1 MTLRGRLTTAFLA
14 VVLGPVVLGAL
25 FVGSTVASVDRSRST
40 ERLAVAA
47 ATVRTSVDA
56 LCQQLRAAADAVAL
70 TGDRPGAASQVVS
83 RGLATAVR
91 VTDVAGRVTYATP
104 GGPAEP
110 WRDCAAATPAAGP
123 VRALAARVDLRD
135 RSGGSLGTVAAAH
148 PVDPAFVAR
157 LAAVTGVAVTLLDGA
172 EAPVRLAH
180 STESTGVRDAVLA
193 AAGTLDGERVTETA
207 DGRYVRRV
215 GPSAGQPLP
224 LVLSVP
230 GEQPPGLYPALLAAV
245 LVAALLA
252 VVAAWRLARVT
263 TRPLGELAGAV
274 DRVARGDL
282 TARVPVRSRD
292 EIGRLAGA
300 FNRMTRETGTYV
312 AALTSSRDQLR
323 GHLAVLGD
331 TLASTHDLQRI
342 LRVILHSAIAATGA
356 RAGAVLLVDDG
367 GVLVAQCAEGLDGR
381 CPPDDRAGP
390 LRVPLGS
397 GVVGAVAATG
407 EPRRGRV
414 TASGAPP
421 GEPLCRTYIAVPFAA
436 GAAGAAGVPATP
448 GVVGPAGAPGGS
460 GASGVPGAAGGSGA
474 ADGAGRGD
482 TPAARPV
489 AVDAGRVD
497 ARSHDSSGAEP
508 ASPAGVLGVLVLY
521 DRLGA
526 DEFDDDDLVTL
537 RTFAGHA
544 AVAVDNVRVHEEAQR
559 LSLTDPLTG
568 LWNYRY
574 LRESIR
580 REVERASRFGRM
592 LSVLALDLDRF
603 KEVND
608 THGHAAGDAVLAEF
622 ARRVR
627 GEIREVDLA
636 FRQGGEE
643 FVVLLPETDARGAA
657 IVAER
662 LGAAVR
668 EAPMAAGGHGGGGP
682 VAIRVTVSIG
692 IAVYPDHASTG
703 QEVLDAADDAL
714 YAAKAAGRD
723 TWRIAGTRPAD
734 GRTDGDRIP
743 DDRIPD
749 GDRIP
754 DDRIPD
760 APTAEGRAAEGPTVD
775 APTAEGRAVDAL
787 TAGDR
792 AADVPTAEGRGTE
805 GRGAGG
811 WGDPP
816 AREIPVPAGA
826 VSPEDG
832 LPRAGAPRQPAR
844 SRPDPADSASVD
856 PHTGPPG
863 PDADPRTAPA
873 GPGPARPGTGGG
885 ASSGPHPPRQSR
897 GR

>member
-14 VVLGPVVLGAL
+14 VALGPVVLGVM
-25 FVGSTVASVDRSRST
+25 FVGATVAAVDASRST

-70 TGDRPGAASQVVS
+70 AGDRPAAASQVVR
-83 RGLATAVR
+83 RGLATAVL
-91 VTDVAGRVTYATP
+91 VTDVTGRVTYDTP
-104 GGPAEP
+104 GGPPAP
-110 WRDCAAATPAAGP
+110 WRDCAGPPVVGP
-123 VRALAARVDLRD
+123 VRALAARADLSD
-135 RSGGSLGTVAAAH
+135 RAGGPLGTVTAAQ

-157 LAAVTGVAVTLLDGA
+157 LAAVTGVAVTLLDDA
-172 EAPVRLAH
+172 EAPIRLVH
-180 STESTGVRDAVLA
+180 STESSGVRDAVLA
-193 AAGTLDGERVTETA
+193 AAGTLDGERVTETP

-215 GPSAGQPLP
+215 GPSFGQPLP

-230 GEQPPGLYPALLAAV
+230 SERPRGLYVALGSAV
-245 LVAALLA
+245 LVATLLA

-263 TRPLGELAGAV
+263 TRPLVELAGAV
-274 DRVARGDL
+274 DRVASGDL
-282 TARVPVRSRD
+282 TTRVPVRSRD

-367 GVLVAQCAEGLDGR
+367 GVLVAQCTEGLDGPAAADER
-381 CPPDDRAGP
+381 TGA

-414 TASGAPP
+414 DPSATPP
-421 GEPLCRTYIAVPFAA
+421 GEPRCRTYIAVPFAA
-436 GAAGAAGVPATP
+436 PGTAGPPDVTA
-448 GVVGPAGAPGGS
+448 
-460 GASGVPGAAGGSGA
+460 
-474 ADGAGRGD
+474 RGD
-482 TPAARPV
+482 GPAARP
-489 AVDAGRVD
+489 G
-497 ARSHDSSGAEP
+497 SEP
-508 ASPAGVLGVLVLY
+508 AAPAGALGVLALY

-580 REVERASRFGRM
+580 REVERATRFGRM
-592 LSVLALDLDRF
+592 LSVLVLDLDRF
-603 KEVND
+603 KDVND

-622 ARRVR
+622 ARRMR

-643 FVVLLPETDARGAA
+643 FVLLLPETDARGAA

-662 LGAAVR
+662 LGAAIR
-668 EAPMAAGGHGGGGP
+668 DEPIAADGHGGAA
-682 VAIRVTVSIG
+682 VAIGVTVSIG
-692 IAVYPDHASTG
+692 IAVHPDHGGTG
-703 QEVLDAADDAL
+703 QQVLDAADDAL

-723 TWRIAGTRPAD
+723 TWRIAEAR
-734 GRTDGDRIP
+734 
-743 DDRIPD
+743 
-749 GDRIP
+749 
-754 DDRIPD
+754 
-760 APTAEGRAAEGPTVD
+760 AEA
-775 APTAEGRAVDAL
+775 
-787 TAGDR
+787 
-792 AADVPTAEGRGTE
+792 
-805 GRGAGG
+805 
-811 WGDPP
+811 P
-816 AREIPVPAGA
+816 AREIPVPAA
-826 VSPEDG
+826 ATTPEDG
-832 LPRAGAPRQPAR
+832 MPRAGAPRQPVRAR
-844 SRPDPADSASVD
+844 SEPAEPADAE
-856 PHTGPPG
+856 PG
-863 PDADPRTAPA
+863 SAPA
-873 GPGPARPGTGGG
+873 GPGPVGPGPGGG

>member
-14 VVLGPVVLGAL
+14 VALGPVVLGVM
-25 FVGSTVASVDRSRST
+25 FVGATVAAVDSSRST

-70 TGDRPGAASQVVS
+70 AGDRPAAASQVVR
-83 RGLATAVR
+83 RGLAAAVR
-91 VTDVAGRVTYATP
+91 VADVTGRVTYASP
-104 GGPAEP
+104 GGPAGP
-110 WRDCAAATPAAGP
+110 WRDCADPPSAGP
-123 VRALAARVDLRD
+123 VRALAARADLRD
-135 RSGGSLGTVAAAH
+135 RAGGPLGTVTAAQ

-157 LAAVTGVAVTLLDGA
+157 LAAVTGVAVTLIDDGA
-172 EAPVRLAH
+172 APVRLAH

-193 AAGTLDGERVTETA
+193 AADTLHGERVTETP
-207 DGRYVRRV
+207 DGRYVRLV
-215 GPSAGQPLP
+215 GPSSGQPLP

-230 GEQPPGLYPALLAAV
+230 SERPRGLYVALGSAV
-245 LVAALLA
+245 LVATLLA

-263 TRPLGELAGAV
+263 TRPLVELAGAV

-367 GVLVAQCAEGLDGR
+367 GVLVAQCTEGLDGPDPADE
-381 CPPDDRAGP
+381 PPGP

-414 TASGAPP
+414 EPSVAPP
-421 GEPLCRTYIAVPFAA
+421 GEPHCRTYIAVPFAA
-436 GAAGAAGVPATP
+436 P
-448 GVVGPAGAPGGS
+448 GTTGPPDGTARDGPAP
-460 GASGVPGAAGGSGA
+460 
-474 ADGAGRGD
+474 
-482 TPAARPV
+482 RP
-489 AVDAGRVD
+489 
-497 ARSHDSSGAEP
+497 GAEP
-508 ASPAGVLGVLVLY
+508 AAPAGALGVLALY

-574 LRESIR
+574 LKESIR

-603 KEVND
+603 KDVND
-608 THGHAAGDAVLAEF
+608 TYGHAAGDAVLAEF

-643 FVVLLPETDARGAA
+643 FVLLLPETDARGAA

-668 EAPMAAGGHGGGGP
+668 DTPITADGHGGAAVDIG
-682 VAIRVTVSIG
+682 VTVSVG
-692 IAVYPDHASTG
+692 IAVHPDHGSTG
-703 QEVLDAADDAL
+703 QQVLDAADDAL

-723 TWRIAGTRPAD
+723 TWRIA
-734 GRTDGDRIP
+734 
-743 DDRIPD
+743 
-749 GDRIP
+749 
-754 DDRIPD
+754 
-760 APTAEGRAAEGPTVD
+760 EERAG
-775 APTAEGRAVDAL
+775 
-787 TAGDR
+787 
-792 AADVPTAEGRGTE
+792 
-805 GRGAGG
+805 
-811 WGDPP
+811 PP
-816 AREIPVPAGA
+816 AREIPVPATA
-826 VSPEDG
+826 ATPEDG
-832 LPRAGAPRQPAR
+832 LPRAGAPRQPVRA
-844 SRPDPADSASVD
+844 RPDAADPTDATPGSAPAAPD
-856 PHTGPPG
+856 PVRPG
-863 PDADPRTAPA
+863 PC
-873 GPGPARPGTGGG
+873 GG